1 MKPAPKFLD
10 KLDRYW
16 QPINKNQKVMKFKYC
31 KKCFTMTGRSEN
43 EFGIIFA
50 PLRID

>member
-16 QPINKNQKVMKFKYC
+16 QPINKNQKAMKFKYC
-31 KKCFTMTGRSEN
+31 KKCFTMTPHKHEICQICKN
-43 EFGIIFA
+43 
-50 PLRID
+50 